1 MIYRKF
7 LGVLLLN
14 VQIRDG
20 LFAGVLFAVA
30 PSGFAEQ
37 PSAVQAPETQQEL
50 YLDII
55 LNQSV
60 QAQIGHFL
68 QQGKRL
74 YIDIA
79 TLENLAIHTDSTP
92 TVIDQVSYIEL
103 NQIQGISYRYDDLT
117 QKISIQVP
125 LKLLTGEKQYGYQEQ
140 SAASINPLQNKKGL
154 LLNYTAFAQQNADLT
169 SFNAWNELR
178 YFGLFNGV
186 FSLSGNYQYQNYS
199 ASKGQI
205 LDTYWE
211 KDFPDKLL
219 RLRIGDAQS
228 DALAWTRST
237 RISGLSLSKNFALQ
251 PYAVTTPLMSFKGQ
265 VTLPSQIDLIING
278 IKQSSE
284 NVVPGQ
290 FDIKTIPSITGA
302 GNAQMVIT
310 DINGQQQ
317 VQNFSLYHANH
328 LLAQGLSDWSFNLG
342 YPKLNYGVSSF
353 DYANDL
359 AFTGSFRYGLSNTA
373 SLATHVELTKQLQQ
387 VGLGTAYQLGKQAG
401 QINLSY
407 AYSQASEQKGQLFGF
422 GYSWNSAL
430 MSLNYNGLRQFGQF
444 NDIASLNDAV
454 FANQSD
460 QFYMG
465 FNTKIGQVGASYIAQ
480 VYKDQPSNRFILL
493 NWSYMV
499 SQRMNVSF
507 SYSRDLLNKD
517 NSYYLSFN
525 IPWAKRNSATA
536 TIQQSNHNTQM
547 SLNVLHAVD
556 QDQGGLGWQALAN
569 RTEQYAQFQG
579 QLDYLGRYGL
589 AQFNV
594 QHIASDQ
601 QSNTSAYASVS
612 GGLVILK
619 DALLPK
625 RLDNGSFAIV
635 STDQVADVPVRLENR
650 LIGKTNSKGYLLLD
664 HLNPYQHNSVAVD
677 TLDLPLN
684 LKIETTQQDAVPRQ
698 SSAVFVRFPMYQVKA
713 VQFQAVD
720 QQGNNLPVGALVWVD
735 KSEPITIVAHEGIVY
750 LDDVKNDAIYI
761 GNELKQCQV
770 KLPHIETLNG
780 YSDLGKIVCQ

>member
-1 MIYRKF
+1 MS
-7 LGVLLLN
+7 

-20 LFAGVLFAVA
+20 LLAGVIFAVA
-30 PSGFAEQ
+30 PSVCADQ
-37 PSAVQAPETQQEL
+37 SSVVASPEIQQEL
-50 YLDII
+50 YLDVI

-60 QAQIGHFL
+60 QSQIGHFL
-68 QQGKRL
+68 QQGTRL

-79 TLENLAIHTDSTP
+79 SLENLAIGTDATP
-92 TVIDQVSYIEL
+92 IVIDQISYIAL
-103 NQIQGISYRYDDLT
+103 DQIQGLSYRYDDLK
-117 QKISIQVP
+117 QKISIQVS
-125 LKLLTGEKQYGYQEQ
+125 LGLLTGENQYGYQAQ
-140 SAASINPLQNKKGL
+140 SAASINPLQDKKGL
-154 LLNYTAFAQQNADLT
+154 LLNYTAFAQQNEDSF
-169 SFNAWNELR
+169 SFNGWNELR

-186 FSLSGNYQYQNYS
+186 FSLSGSYQYQDYS
-199 ASKGQI
+199 TSKGQI

-328 LLAQGLSDWSFNLG
+328 LLAEGLSDWSLNLG
-342 YPKLNYGVSSF
+342 YPKLNYGESSF
-353 DYANDL
+353 DYADDL
-359 AFTGSFRYGLSNTA
+359 AFTGSYRYGLSNTA

-387 VGLGTAYQLGKQAG
+387 IGLGTVYQLGKQAG

-407 AYSQASEQKGQLFGF
+407 AYSQTSAQQGQLFGF
-422 GYSWNSAL
+422 GYSWNSTL
-430 MSLNYNGLRQFGQF
+430 LSVNYNGLRQFGQF
-444 NDIASLNDAV
+444 NDIASLNDAS

-465 FNTKIGQVGASYIAQ
+465 LNTKIGQFGASYISQ
-480 VYKDQPSNRFILL
+480 EYIDQSSNQFVLL
-493 NWSYMV
+493 NWSYIL
-499 SQRMNVSF
+499 SNRMNLSF

-536 TIQQSNHNTQM
+536 TVQQSKNNTQM

-556 QDQGGLGWQALAN
+556 QDQGGFGWQALAN
-569 RTEQYAQFQG
+569 HTDQYSQFQG
-579 QLDYLGRYGL
+579 QLDYLGRYGS

-594 QHIASDQ
+594 QHTAADQ
-601 QSNTSAYASVS
+601 QSNTSAYASIN

-625 RLDNGSFAIV
+625 RLNNGSFAII
-635 STDQVADVPVRLENR
+635 STDRVANVPVRLENR
-650 LIGKTNSKGYLLLD
+650 LIGKTNRKGYLLLD
-664 HLNPYQHNSVAVD
+664 HLNPYQHNSIAVD
-677 TLDLPLN
+677 TLDLPIN

-698 SSAVFVRFPMYQVKA
+698 ASGVFIRFPMYQVKA

-720 QQGNNLPVGALVWVD
+720 QQGTDIPVGSLVWVGD
-735 KSEPITIVAHEGIVY
+735 SEPITIVAHDGIVY
-750 LDDVKNDAIYI
+750 LDDVKNNAIYI
-761 GNELKQCQV
+761 GNKLKHCQV
-770 KLPHIETLNG
+770 NLPDIETLDG